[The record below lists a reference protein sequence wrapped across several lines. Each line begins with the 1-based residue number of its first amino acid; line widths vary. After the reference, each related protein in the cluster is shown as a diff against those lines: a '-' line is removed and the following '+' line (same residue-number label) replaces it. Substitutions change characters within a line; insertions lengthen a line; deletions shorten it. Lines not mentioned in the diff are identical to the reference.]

1 MNQDIVINYRG
12 AKIQVHMNFFL
23 VMDGKLIVISTGL
36 GSGYCNRC
44 ELSRQQANSLEFV
57 EKNWPFKVTRNITSL
72 NENYDAQKKSKRGQN
87 IGKIIKHT
95 GNKEVFSSDESQFE
109 CRT

>member
-44 ELSRQQANSLEFV
+44 ELSREQANSIEFV
-57 EKNWPFKVTRNITSL
+57 EKNWPFKVTRNIESL
-72 NENYDAQKKSKRGQN
+72 NAQYDSLPKSKRGKN
-87 IGKIIKHT
+87 IGEIITHT
-95 GNKEVFSSDESQFE
+95 GN
-109 CRT
+109 